1 MSRVLAGLAGAAL
14 LVAACASVPKPEG
27 EVAKA
32 DLALKKAEAVNAAQI
47 DPLDARLAR
56 EKLEKAK
63 IEVLE
68 GHYAKARRLA
78 ETAEVDALV
87 AEAKARS
94 TRAQRIAQGLR
105 QEVDELRSGS
115 GAGGVK

>member
-1 MSRVLAGLAGAAL
+1 MLAGLAAAAL
-14 LVAACASVPKPEG
+14 LAGCASVPKPEG

-32 DLALKKAEAVNAAQI
+32 DLALNKAEAVNAAEI

-63 IEVLE
+63 MEMRE
-68 GHYAKARRLA
+68 ERYQQARRLA
-78 ETAEVDALV
+78 ETSEVDALV

-94 TRAQRIAQGLR
+94 TRAQQATQELQQQVDALR
-105 QEVDELRSGS
+105 KGAGS
-115 GAGGVK
+115 GK